1 MRLLIGNS
9 TNIDLVGEFE
19 KSGAAWWA
27 QRLLWFAREGDVLV
41 LPVRPEE
48 EYLDYVTGT
57 LGIDRGSLRLLVPP
71 PGADGTARL
80 TADRLAHPDF
90 LGELNAAIADRPIEQ
105 CFTIWP
111 DASVV
116 ALARR
121 LGIADH
127 LPGQAFAGQGG
138 GALVNS
144 KAVFRAIAAGA
155 GVPVPDGAVCGNPA
169 DAEEA
174 IWELLADDRAVI
186 IKHEYYS
193 GGVGNHILSRAE
205 GIQPY
210 GAPRVSVVP
219 DRPAVGKFLV
229 AEWDRFTSGGR
240 HRLVVEEYF
249 PGSRAVFS
257 ELLITD
263 GGIQFGA
270 DGEMFYAPIANAQAI
285 PAPGQPPGRMAE
297 VTEHARRLCEPLR
310 AMGYRGW
317 LGADAIVTPA
327 GDVMFT
333 EYNGR
338 VTGSTHLHEVL
349 GRRVVGPDFARDRV
363 LFERVGWR
371 VPSFREALDAITAA
385 GLAYDART
393 RTGALFCSAFD
404 PDTGT
409 IWYCAVAPD
418 MDAIRELERRL
429 ADLFPQDA
437 R

>member
-1 MRLLIGNS
+1 VRLLIGNS

-19 KSGAAWWA
+19 KAGAAWWA
-27 QRLLWFAREGDVLV
+27 QRLVWFAREGDVLV
-41 LPVRPEE
+41 LPVLPEDD
-48 EYLDYVTGT
+48 YVDYVTGV
-57 LGIDRGSLRLLVPP
+57 LGVDRGSLRLLVPP
-71 PGADGTARL
+71 PGADGTDQL
-80 TADRLAHPDF
+80 TGDRLADPSF
-90 LGELNAAIADRPIEQ
+90 LAGLEAALAGRTVEQ
-105 CFTIWP
+105 VFATWP

-121 LGIADH
+121 VGVADM
-127 LPGQAFAGQGG
+127 LPGQAFASQGG

-144 KAVFRAIAAGA
+144 KAVFRAVAAGA
-155 GVPVPDGAVCGNPA
+155 GVPIPPGAVCANPA
-169 DAEEA
+169 DAEQA
-174 IWELLADDRAVI
+174 IWDLLAEDRTVI
-186 IKHEYYS
+186 IKHEFYS

-205 GIQPY
+205 GVQPY

-219 DRPAVGKFLV
+219 DRPAVSKFLV
-229 AEWDRFTSGGR
+229 AEWDRFTSAGR

-270 DGEMFYAPIANAQAI
+270 DGEMFYVPIANAQAI
-285 PAPGQPPGRMAE
+285 PAPNQPAGRMAE

-317 LGADAIVTPA
+317 LSADAIVTPVGA
-327 GDVMFT
+327 IYFT

-338 VTGSTHLHEVL
+338 VTGSTHLHEIL

-371 VPSFREALDAITAA
+371 APSFREALDAVEAA
-385 GLAYDART
+385 GLAYHPAT
-393 RTGALFCSAFD
+393 RNGALFCSAYD
-404 PDTGT
+404 PDAGSV
-409 IWYCAVAPD
+409 WYCAVAPD
-418 MDAIRELERRL
+418 MDAIRVLEERL
-429 ADLFPQDA
+429 ASLFPQDPS
-437 R
+437 

>member
-1 MRLLIGNS
+1 
-9 TNIDLVGEFE
+9 
-19 KSGAAWWA
+19 
-27 QRLLWFAREGDVLV
+27 
-41 LPVRPEE
+41 
-48 EYLDYVTGT
+48 
-57 LGIDRGSLRLLVPP
+57 
-71 PGADGTARL
+71 
-80 TADRLAHPDF
+80 
-90 LGELNAAIADRPIEQ
+90 
-105 CFTIWP
+105 
-111 DASVV
+111 
-116 ALARR
+116 
-121 LGIADH
+121 
-127 LPGQAFAGQGG
+127 
-138 GALVNS
+138 
-144 KAVFRAIAAGA
+144 
-155 GVPVPDGAVCGNPA
+155 
-169 DAEEA
+169 
-174 IWELLADDRAVI
+174 
-186 IKHEYYS
+186 
-193 GGVGNHILSRAE
+193 
-205 GIQPY
+205 
-210 GAPRVSVVP
+210 
-219 DRPAVGKFLV
+219 VGKFLA
-229 AEWDRFTSGGR
+229 AEWDRFTSVGR

-327 GDVMFT
+327 GEVMFT

-371 VPSFREALDAITAA
+371 APSFRAALDAVTDA
-385 GLAYDART
+385 GLAYDPLT

-404 PDTGT
+404 PATGT
-409 IWYCAVAPD
+409 VWYCAVAPD
-418 MDAIRELERRL
+418 MDEVRALERRL
-429 ADLFPQDA
+429 AELFPQDA